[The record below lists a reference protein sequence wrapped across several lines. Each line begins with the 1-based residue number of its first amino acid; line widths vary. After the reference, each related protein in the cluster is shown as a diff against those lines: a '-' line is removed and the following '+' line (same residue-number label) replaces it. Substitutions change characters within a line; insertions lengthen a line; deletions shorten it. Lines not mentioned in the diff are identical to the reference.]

1 MPFQLQGTVALG
13 SLGVLVPRELGS
25 TAVPQVP
32 VEEEAHNRVDAGPE
46 QTSATRRLSG
56 RPGDLCQAIP
66 RPRGHWPQHRAP
78 RAAGRAV

>member
-1 MPFQLQGTVALG
+1 M
-13 SLGVLVPRELGS
+13 LVGRGYRGGEGHQSEPSGK
-25 TAVPQVP
+25 VP